1 MTVESVETLSDE
13 QLQAVITRAGELLRQ
28 HDRERKEKALA
39 DARAILASAG
49 LSLKDVA
56 AKGRTTKTQAAAQK
70 VYRSGHSYQHPTK
83 PELVWNAK
91 GQKPGWLRELEGDK
105 LKAVEFA
112 GGERPNS

>member
-49 LSLKDVA
+49 LSLKDGA